1 MNESF
6 YPKYFLLVIVLVSL
20 IHVNASSLYG
30 DKHVKTATKAIVRYQ
45 QGESCKHGETKEHC
59 QKFAFG
65 EKEYQVRRGDRIFY
79 SFNTTEH
86 KGYEE
91 SEVPVFVSGKIVAI
105 FLEALD
111 EPDYQHYWASA
122 IFINDEPQYQSLQY
136 WAQEE
141 KYFRIDLSHSERHKL
156 KDYSWVEA
164 TVLGT
169 DPHIEHYQSPY
180 AQKNSTMLQ
189 GNSSEQNSS
198 SQHIKN
204 EL

>member
-1 MNESF
+1 MKISF
-6 YPKYFLLVIVLVSL
+6 CGKNLLFVIVLVSL
-20 IHVNASSLYG
+20 IHVSVSSLYG

-45 QGESCKHGETKEHC
+45 QGEKCKNGETKEHC

-65 EKEYQVRRGDRIFY
+65 EKEYAVRRGDRIFY

-91 SEVPVFVSGKIVAI
+91 SEVPIFVSGKIVAL
-105 FLEALD
+105 FVEAFD
-111 EPDYQHYWASA
+111 EPDFQHYWTSGM
-122 IFINDEPQYQSLQY
+122 FIHDKPQYQSLQY
-136 WAQEE
+136 WAQEG
-141 KYFRIDLSHSERHKL
+141 KYFRMDLSQTERHKL

-169 DPHIEHYQSPY
+169 EPRIEHYQSPY
-180 AQKNSTMLQ
+180 AQNSTMLP
-189 GNSSEQNSS
+189 GNISEQNSS